1 MANDCWTGSAN
12 TCPNCGELLEPGA
25 SFCTMC
31 GSPVSAGAPAGTDA
45 GSGVCNVCGAPLD
58 PGASFCIMCGSPV
71 GVAAAPAQ
79 APAAGSGVCPVCG
92 EPLDPGASFCIMCGT
107 PVGGAAPAPVEPP
120 HEIFVDGYFENPDG
134 TQTPFGFTAPD
145 PGYQTIETTPGS
157 ATYGYGQP
165 QQPSVPTVHTDDKMA
180 DDDDPTVRPKLL
192 MLTYDEAR
200 NGCTKQVTID
210 GQSIEVTI
218 PAGVDVNTKL
228 DIPNY
233 GYFDEMTGARGP
245 LRLTFFLV

>member
-1 MANDCWTGSAN
+1 MANDFWTGSAN
-12 TCPNCGELLEPGA
+12 TCPSCGASLEPGA

-31 GSPVSAGAPAGTDA
+31 GSPISFDAPAGTND
-45 GSGVCNVCGAPLD
+45 GSGVCSVCGAPLD
-58 PGASFCIMCGSPV
+58 PGASFCVMCGSPV
-71 GVAAAPAQ
+71 GVAAGPAQ
-79 APAAGSGVCPVCG
+79 APTADPGRCPVCG

-107 PVGGAAPAPVEPP
+107 PVGEAASGPMEGPRY
-120 HEIFVDGYFENPDG
+120 ISVDGYPENPDG
-134 TQTPFGFTAPD
+134 TQTSIGFTTLD
-145 PGYQTIETTPGS
+145 PGYQTIDTTSG
-157 ATYGYGQP
+157 GYGQP
-165 QQPSVPTVHTDDKMA
+165 QQPTVHSGDKMA